1 MLPAAIAGRTA
12 GSGPGSWATGIV
24 SVSPRTAAGERNGG
38 DMGNDVKENDYGD
51 VDIEKLKYALQGLN
65 SFYLALVWEFAEFL
79 LRIQTSLEE
88 YEAAKKN

>member
-1 MLPAAIAGRTA
+1 
-12 GSGPGSWATGIV
+12 
-24 SVSPRTAAGERNGG
+24 
-38 DMGNDVKENDYGD
+38 MGNDVKENDYGD